1 MILKETL
8 KYYRRGHNTVHCT
21 MLDATKAFDRV
32 EYHKLVRLL
41 LYKKMPAIVTV
52 SVSFDTSNMEWHYVQ
67 AQFHHHPA
75 YSSAPLVRDRP
86 PRRVRNCCSELYMKL
101 ACLYSANDRELK
113 NWRALLSAFNPF
125 VPIAPTKR

>member
-1 MILKETL
+1 
-8 KYYRRGHNTVHCT
+8 
-21 MLDATKAFDRV
+21 MLDATKACDRV

-67 AQFHHHPA
+67 AQFHHHPGA
-75 YSSAPLVRDRP
+75 QRLWLETDHLEEQ
-86 PRRVRNCCSELYMKL
+86 RRVHHCCSELYMKL